1 MTKDKIALFVGSGFS
16 YNLGGYTTYNL
27 SRAIEILFGNKES
40 LNARIEKLNKE
51 FFGNNLNPAQKEELK
66 KTLLILMDG
75 DNTNSLEKALQLRD
89 KAIKDIENSYKKFF
103 KKQNIQFRYY
113 LQSLYKEF
121 DLLAFKSFYFKWIK
135 FSEDHDIV
143 RFLTLLS
150 KAYEENISIPTE
162 ELFKKDTNHGFDY
175 IYYLRKDRIYKA
187 INFFR
192 YLIYKL
198 FKLKLSFRP
207 PNFRK
212 NLKLY
217 KIFFR
222 EILKNYYYLDVF
234 PLKRIVQE
242 DFMELP
248 IYFITTNWDPFLPY
262 LLIITNNEL
271 NREIKFYTLEGEP
284 LCKFYVDFEIPA
296 YISRLDFKL
305 KKEHLK
311 NFNSYSPVGGIL
323 ITTDGAFSVNSHTKK
338 TFLHNS
344 SKVQVN
350 LVIRLEKFYAIH
362 GLFNLRVCPYCKKA
376 FFIIPKDIRDINLE
390 TYEGL
395 KDIFLL
401 DPIPSSHDF
410 KIINK
415 VYKNTYIYYSYLK
428 GRPDEINCPYCK
440 HPTYFVDT
448 PLSIQTIFKF
458 GEDFHLHNIKLTAFQ
473 KLFQANHVVVIG
485 YSFPEDDL
493 INSYFM
499 EFYTTSPSL
508 VMQKKDRKIT
518 IIVYSEKFKDKI
530 FYYKKDI
537 NNSMKQKLKKNK
549 VIDLYTVE
557 KIFGKH
563 VNYRVSFWGFPDI
576 LNRIS
581 PQEILFFK

>member
-222 EILKNYYYLDVF
+222 EI
-234 PLKRIVQE
+234 
-242 DFMELP
+242 
-248 IYFITTNWDPFLPY
+248 
-262 LLIITNNEL
+262 
-271 NREIKFYTLEGEP
+271 
-284 LCKFYVDFEIPA
+284 
-296 YISRLDFKL
+296 
-305 KKEHLK
+305 
-311 NFNSYSPVGGIL
+311 
-323 ITTDGAFSVNSHTKK
+323 
-338 TFLHNS
+338 
-344 SKVQVN
+344 
-350 LVIRLEKFYAIH
+350 
-362 GLFNLRVCPYCKKA
+362 
-376 FFIIPKDIRDINLE
+376 
-390 TYEGL
+390 
-395 KDIFLL
+395 
-401 DPIPSSHDF
+401 
-410 KIINK
+410 
-415 VYKNTYIYYSYLK
+415 
-428 GRPDEINCPYCK
+428 
-440 HPTYFVDT
+440 
-448 PLSIQTIFKF
+448 
-458 GEDFHLHNIKLTAFQ
+458 
-473 KLFQANHVVVIG
+473 
-485 YSFPEDDL
+485 
-493 INSYFM
+493 
-499 EFYTTSPSL
+499 
-508 VMQKKDRKIT
+508 
-518 IIVYSEKFKDKI
+518 
-530 FYYKKDI
+530 
-537 NNSMKQKLKKNK
+537 
-549 VIDLYTVE
+549 
-557 KIFGKH
+557 
-563 VNYRVSFWGFPDI
+563 
-576 LNRIS
+576 
-581 PQEILFFK
+581 